1 MKSVLDA
8 YLKSVIDKWA
18 CFEVF
23 VRTSSILHKS
33 TDCCT
38 HCCHV
43 LSDELSPVNVR
54 GGDNAEIHT
63 YYIHWCIDN
72 LWREAWSAL
81 TLAMSGLSLWDCD
94 KHGEL
99 FLASFHLQ
107 QSLDLYYVGD
117 RKVGQHRLIKIES
130 WKAHDFINI
139 KPRRWHY
146 VTAPWQAHCS
156 LHIVTL
162 NILKFCQGH
171 QPSTRTLVTAIHL
184 RWGDTGVTSIN
195 NYPGTIWELLMV
207 TWVCAEVPGLRVEL
221 LGGLRTRFWS
231 EWHLIPSVI
240 VSNYSIK
247 VSIETPCTGA
257 HIWTNDIKTS
267 WKVLDTDC
275 SNASLTVSWSNFRSI
290 WLRHCILMP
299 SSLGGD
305 TDFSDDC
312 LPHSSVLLAE
322 DKNTSHRARIPPVRT
337 ELQSQS

>member
-1 MKSVLDA
+1 MSLFWGFCPN
-8 YLKSVIDKWA
+8 LLNSPQIHWLLHTLLPCPEWWA
-18 CFEVF
+18 ITCKC
-23 VRTSSILHKS
+23 S
-33 TDCCT
+33 
-38 HCCHV
+38 
-43 LSDELSPVNVR
+43 R
-54 GGDNAEIHT
+54 GGQGRDT
-63 YYIHWCIDN
+63 YILYIHWCIDIDN

-107 QSLDLYYVGD
+107 QSLWPLLCW
-117 RKVGQHRLIKIES
+117 GQGSWPASSDQKES
-130 WKAHDFINI
+130 WEAEDFINM

-207 TWVCAEVPGLRVEL
+207 TWVCAQLPGLRVEL
-221 LGGLRTRFWS
+221 LGGLKTRFWS

-247 VSIETPCTGA
+247 VSIETPCTGL
-257 HIWTNDIKTS
+257 TS
-267 WKVLDTDC
+267 EQ
-275 SNASLTVSWSNFRSI
+275 
-290 WLRHCILMP
+290 M
-299 SSLGGD
+299 
-305 TDFSDDC
+305 
-312 LPHSSVLLAE
+312 
-322 DKNTSHRARIPPVRT
+322 TSKLHERF
-337 ELQSQS
+337 